1 MKLFIACVLMVAVAC
16 IALAG
21 ARILFFDYVN
31 AIPSSLQQKSCPGGA
46 SGNHTDTCTLVSCSH
61 NFSNN
66 CPPQVQVSKHCE
78 AIRFCKPTI
87 QSHLKFVVSVLHV
100 YTKDIVVEITI
111 DGHHNSAIAHA
122 NPPSTKGV
130 TKFVIIDF
138 KNIPG
143 IRIGDEYDVCSWVK
157 DNPDG
162 NACNVPAKLTNLLV
176 QHATVDTNDYED

>member
-100 YTKDIVVEITI
+100 YTKDIVV
-111 DGHHNSAIAHA
+111 
-122 NPPSTKGV
+122 
-130 TKFVIIDF
+130 
-138 KNIPG
+138 
-143 IRIGDEYDVCSWVK
+143 
-157 DNPDG
+157 
-162 NACNVPAKLTNLLV
+162 
-176 QHATVDTNDYED
+176 